1 MISNLILF
9 ASFLITAFVL
19 GQVATVVQA
28 GARRQQPVRI
38 KADNR
43 RR

>member
-9 ASFLITAFVL
+9 VSFLTTAFVV
-19 GQVATVVQA
+19 GQVAIATQA

-38 KADNR
+38 KTR

>member
-9 ASFLITAFVL
+9 VSFLGTAFVL
-19 GQVATVVQA
+19 GQVAVVTQA

-38 KADNR
+38 KPRYR
-43 RR
+43 R